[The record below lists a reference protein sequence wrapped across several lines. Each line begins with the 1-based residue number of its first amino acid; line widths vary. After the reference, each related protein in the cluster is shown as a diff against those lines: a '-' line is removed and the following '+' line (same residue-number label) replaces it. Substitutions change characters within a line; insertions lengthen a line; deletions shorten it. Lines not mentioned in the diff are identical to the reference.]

1 MVDPHGTGEA
11 EELSAE
17 ARRARSTFMRDL
29 AHEVSTPLTPLVGYL
44 KILQS
49 QKLGELSPQQR
60 RIVET
65 MTVCVNRLTRIVENL
80 GDFASLGSDR
90 APLTL
95 EPLAPDALAEKVIE
109 DLRPFIRDARLNVT
123 LVKAGGD
130 QVLADPRKLR
140 QALANVVGNAVK
152 FSPHGAEVLVEVT
165 RDAARLRFA
174 VYDQGP
180 GIGAALVGQVFEPF
194 HHAKVRATEETRHYP
209 GSGLGL
215 PVARRIAEA
224 HGGRVWLESPPRT
237 QPATG
242 AHHFAGCRFTIEIPA
257 TPPPPDTPPLV
268 PPLVVLEVLNVRLTS
283 GTRKSF
289 SGCRRSRTS

>member
-1 MVDPHGTGEA
+1 MAERRSGGGAVDP
-11 EELSAE
+11 EET
-17 ARRARSTFMRDL
+17 ARTRAAAAFMRDL

-49 QKLGELSPQQR
+49 EKLGALSPQQR

-65 MTVCVNRLTRIVENL
+65 MCVCVGRLTRIVENL

-90 APLTL
+90 APLSL
-95 EPLAPDALAEKVIE
+95 EPLEPDALAEKVIE

-123 LVKAGGD
+123 LVKAGGGL
-130 QVLADPRKLR
+130 VVADPRKLR
-140 QALANVVGNAVK
+140 QAVANVVGNAVK
-152 FSPHGAEVLVEVT
+152 FSPHGAEVLVQVSRE
-165 RDAARLRFA
+165 AGRLRFE

-180 GIGAALVGQVFEPF
+180 GIPEAIAADIFEPF
-194 HHAKVRATEETRHYP
+194 HHARVRASEETRHYP

-237 QPATG
+237 QPLTAG
-242 AHHFAGCRFTIEIPA
+242 HHFSGCRFTIEIPL
-257 TPPPPDTPPLV
+257 TPAPSPV
-268 PPLVVLEVLNVRLTS
+268 P
-283 GTRKSF
+283 
-289 SGCRRSRTS
+289 